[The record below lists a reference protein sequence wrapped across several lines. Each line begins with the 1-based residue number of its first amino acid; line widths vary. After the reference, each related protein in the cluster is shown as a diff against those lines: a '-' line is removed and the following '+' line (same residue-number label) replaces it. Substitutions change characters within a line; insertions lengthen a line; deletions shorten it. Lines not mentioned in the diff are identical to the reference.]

1 LQYQPRK
8 RIKPLSTELIL
19 YAVVAAGL
27 VYWLRS
33 VLGTRH
39 GEERERPNPFTQPA
53 EKSFD
58 EAQAPA
64 AKIQGEE
71 DDIFSR
77 GLELPTSLPRGVSV
91 EGPMAEGGISDIA
104 QAMRDFNLGH
114 FAQGAQDAFVIIV
127 EAFAQNDRETLQG
140 LLAPHVYAAFEG
152 ALKLREENGE
162 SVSTEIHSVRKS
174 EILKAGIIGGEARI
188 VVRFI
193 ADETCVIRDREGNIL
208 SGDPDRITEM
218 NDIWTFARDV
228 KSRDPRW
235 LLVETSDGDVNEDA
249 KTPVPDSIT
258 V

>member
-1 LQYQPRK
+1 MQ
-8 RIKPLSTELIL
+8 TELIL
-19 YAVVAAGL
+19 YALVAAGL
-27 VYWLRS
+27 VFWLRS

-39 GEERERPNPFTQPA
+39 GDERERPNPF
-53 EKSFD
+53 
-58 EAQAPA
+58 AQSADQSYDDA
-64 AKIQGEE
+64 AANVARVHGDE
-71 DDIFSR
+71 DDILGR
-77 GLELPTSLPRGVSV
+77 GLDTGAVLPRGVSV

-104 QAMRDFNLGH
+104 RAMRDFSLPH

-127 EAFAQNDRETLQG
+127 EAFAQGDRETLQG
-140 LLAPHVYAAFEG
+140 LLAPHVYAAFDG
-152 ALKLREENGE
+152 ALKAREENGE
-162 SVSTEIHSVRKS
+162 SVSTEIHAVRKS
-174 EILKAGIIGGEARI
+174 EILKAGLLDGDARI

-218 NDIWTFARDV
+218 NDVWTFARNV

-235 LLVETSDGDVNEDA
+235 LLVETSDGDVSEDA